1 MLLISTLNLIS
12 WIIGGITLTVSLVAL
27 VIVIISYFKT
37 KNELHKRIKQFEEN
51 KEKYIGWKKRYL
63 EKPKYLFL
71 FLCLQC

>member
-37 KNELHKRIKQFEEN
+37 KNELHKRIKQVEEN
-51 KEKYIGWKKRYL
+51 KEKYKDEKKDI
-63 EKPKYLFL
+63 
-71 FLCLQC
+71 